1 MANDPESFQMVTVAQ
16 QNANATNA
24 LLSTGPHTPSG
35 KLVVAKNAISHGI
48 FAKVPVV
55 MGEDETDWDEY
66 CARVVHSLGAEGMVE
81 VTLAERAASLF
92 WRLRRLVRYESA
104 KTAVAQERAAQH
116 RNSYTD
122 EFDDEFQED
131 QRSEERAVKDAQEEL
146 AGCRE
151 NHERA
156 AMGQALL
163 IILQSRP
170 DEQEV
175 SEVAARGILSA
186 AFWVNERTIEVSSSP
201 PNTRDFLTQ
210 IGEPARQFKAVSWT
224 VGHLRR
230 GLGYY
235 AGKANV
241 ELAKFLELLS
251 VELETQV
258 KDGAVAVIQA
268 GVELAQFETRVEH
281 RLARRRTVGA
291 VLSAE
296 FLDKLTRYEAHL
308 GRQLQQTLV
317 QLERLQALRAGQYV
331 APPAVAEVG
340 VTVTSEVG

>member
-1 MANDPESFQMVTVAQ
+1 MVTVAQ
-16 QNANATNA
+16 LEANVENA
-24 LLSTGPHTPSG
+24 LLSTGPRSPIG
-35 KLVVAKNAISHGI
+35 KQLVAKNAITHGI

-55 MGEDETDWDEY
+55 MGEDETEWDTFRAGFVESIT
-66 CARVVHSLGAEGMVE
+66 AVGAVE
-81 VTLAERAASLF
+81 MTLAERAASLF
-92 WRLRRLVRYESA
+92 WRLRRLVRYEAA

-131 QRSEERAVKDAQEEL
+131 QRSEERSVKDAQEEL
-146 AGCRE
+146 AGCKA

-175 SEVAARGILSA
+175 SEVAARGILDA
-186 AFWVNERTIEVSSSP
+186 AFWVDERTIGVSSSP

-210 IGEPARQFKAVSWT
+210 IGEPARQFRAVSWT
-224 VGHLRR
+224 VGHVRL
-230 GLGYY
+230 GLAYY

-241 ELAKFLELLS
+241 DLTKFLELLS

-268 GVELAQFETRVEH
+268 GVELAQFETQVEH

-331 APPAVAEVG
+331 VPPVVAEVG
-340 VTVTSEVG
+340 VTVTGEVG

>member
-1 MANDPESFQMVTVAQ
+1 MTSLAKASANRLNAQ
-16 QNANATNA
+16 N
-24 LLSTGPHTPSG
+24 STGPRTAAGIAHSSR
-35 KLVVAKNAISHGI
+35 NAVRHGI
-48 FAKVPVV
+48 FATVPVV
-55 MGEDETDWDEY
+55 MGEEETEWDDF
-66 CARVVHSLGAEGMVE
+66 RTGFVDSLGAEGTVE
-81 VTLAERAASLF
+81 LTLAERTASLL

-116 RNSYTD
+116 RTSYDD
-122 EFDDEFQED
+122 EFDVEFQDD
-131 QRSEERAVKDAQEEL
+131 QRCEERAVEEAQEKL
-146 AGCRE
+146 AGCKA

-156 AMGQALL
+156 SAGQALIVL
-163 IILQSRP
+163 LPSRP
-170 DEQEV
+170 DEEEV
-175 SEVAARGILSA
+175 SEVAARGILNA

-201 PNTRDFLTQ
+201 PNSRDFLKE

-224 VGHLRR
+224 VGHVRR

-235 AGKANV
+235 AGKASV
-241 ELAKFLELLS
+241 ELAKFLELLT
-251 VELETQV
+251 VELENRV
-258 KDGAVAVIQA
+258 RDGAVAVTQA
-268 GVELAQFETRVEH
+268 AAALAQFETRVEL

-317 QLERLQALRAGQYV
+317 QLEMLQSLRAGQYV

-340 VTVTSEVG
+340 VTVTSDIG